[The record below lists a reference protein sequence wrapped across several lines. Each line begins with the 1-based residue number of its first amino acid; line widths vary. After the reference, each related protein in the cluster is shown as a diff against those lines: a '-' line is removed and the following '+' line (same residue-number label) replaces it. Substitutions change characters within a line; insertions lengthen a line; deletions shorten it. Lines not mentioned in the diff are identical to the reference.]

1 MKRTFAFLFVVC
13 ILFAACN
20 SNKDKI
26 TVKDDKGGKT
36 TVDISEM
43 GKKADEMKD
52 RSEAL
57 QKLTPL
63 SLDEL
68 KASLPEEIMG
78 AKRDNMEAT
87 KMAGLANFSK
97 ADYRMNDSTEVELTV
112 FDCAGTA
119 GAGYYNMAFL
129 GMMSFEKD
137 NENEYAKTTDFKGDR
152 AIETCQKKRSHCE
165 FTFFGKDRYMVTLKG
180 DNVGMDKL
188 KEIAGGLN
196 LK

>member
-1 MKRTFAFLFVVC
+1 MRR
-13 ILFAACN
+13 ILVLVLTICSIVACN
-20 SNKDKI
+20 SKKDKI
-26 TVKDDKGGKT
+26 TVKDDSGGKAT
-36 TVDISEM
+36 IDVSKMEDATN
-43 GKKADEMKD
+43 KMKD
-52 RSEAL
+52 RSEEL

-68 KASLPEEIMG
+68 KALLPDEIMG

-97 ADYRMNDSTEVELTV
+97 ADYKINDSTKVELNV

-137 NENEYAKTTDFKGDR
+137 NEDEYTKTTTFKGDK
-152 AIETCQKKRSHCE
+152 AVETCQKKQNRCE
-165 FTFFGKDRYMVTLKG
+165 FTFFGKDRYMVQLKG
-180 DNVGMDKL
+180 ENVGIDKL
-188 KEIAGGLN
+188 KQIGGDLN

>member
-1 MKRTFAFLFVVC
+1 MKRAITFLLVISTIIV
-13 ILFAACN
+13 ACK
-20 SNKDKI
+20 SKDKI
-26 TVKDDKGGKT
+26 TVKDDDGGKAS
-36 TVDISEM
+36 VDLSEM
-43 GKKADEMKD
+43 AKNADKMKD
-52 RSEAL
+52 RSEEL

-68 KASLPEEIMG
+68 KAALPEEIMG
-78 AKRDNMEAT
+78 AKKDNMEAT

-97 ADYRMNDSTEVELTV
+97 ADYRTNDSTKVELTI
-112 FDCAGTA
+112 FDCAGTE

-137 NENEYAKTTDFKGDR
+137 NEDEYSKTTDFKGDR

-165 FTFFGKDRYMVTLKG
+165 LTFFGKERYMVTLKG
-180 DNVGMDKL
+180 DNVGMDTL
-188 KEIAGGLN
+188 KKIGGDLN

>member
-1 MKRTFAFLFVVC
+1 MKRAITFLLVISTMIVSC
-13 ILFAACN
+13 K
-20 SNKDKI
+20 SKDKI
-26 TVKDDKGGKT
+26 TVKDDDGGKA
-36 TVDISEM
+36 TVDVSEM
-43 GKKADEMKD
+43 AKNADKMKD

-68 KASLPEEIMG
+68 KAALPEQIMG
-78 AKRDNMEAT
+78 ANRDNMEAT

-97 ADYRMNDSTEVELTV
+97 ADYKMNDSTEVELTI
-112 FDCAGTA
+112 FDCAGTE

-137 NENEYAKTTDFKGDR
+137 NEDEYSKTTDFKGDR

-165 FTFFGKDRYMVTLKG
+165 LTFFGKERYMVTLKG
-180 DNVGMDKL
+180 DNVGMDTL
-188 KEIAGGLN
+188 KKIGGDLN

>member
-1 MKRTFAFLFVVC
+1 MKSAITFLLVISTIIVSC
-13 ILFAACN
+13 K
-20 SNKDKI
+20 SKDKF
-26 TVKDDKGGKT
+26 TVKDENGGKA
-36 TVDISEM
+36 TVDLSEM
-43 GKKADEMKD
+43 GKNADKIKD

-68 KASLPEEIMG
+68 KAALPEQIMG
-78 AKRDNMEAT
+78 ANRDNMEAT

-97 ADYRMNDSTEVELTV
+97 ADYRMNDSTEVELTI
-112 FDCAGTA
+112 FDCAGTE

-129 GMMSFEKD
+129 GMSFEKD
-137 NENEYAKTTDFKGDR
+137 DENEYTKTADFNGDK
-152 AIETCQKKRSHCE
+152 AIESCQKKSNHCE

-180 DNVGMDKL
+180 DNVGIDKL
-188 KEIAGGLN
+188 KQIGGDLN